1 MSLQD
6 TKDAAPSLM
15 QRVREAAQEARRR
28 AEAAARDPEEARRQ
42 KDAQEAAR
50 AAALA
55 AYEDDQWAHAEEA
68 LTAYGL
74 KRKEVRRWRAGLSED
89 WEALRAVRAWLK
101 EPEVTHLL
109 LIGATGTGKTLAGV
123 EAVVSCRFWYA
134 HPDFGRT
141 WAWPDTIG
149 TSGLFVLSGDVATLS
164 YYGQDTA
171 KWREKLCGCRLLVLD
186 ELGTEVMSAGWLSLL
201 DTVINQRHRAG
212 RKTLLLTNLDP
223 ATFKARYGERVA
235 RRVNEEGRALSLGAV
250 TLSGGA
256 R

>member
-1 MSLQD
+1 MTLRNSEEV
-6 TKDAAPSLM
+6 APSTMAMVL
-15 QRVREAAQEARRR
+15 QKAQEARRR
-28 AEAAARDPEEARRQ
+28 AEALAADPAAR
-42 KDAQEAAR
+42 EAAR
-50 AAALA
+50 VQREAAQKA
-55 AYEDDQWAHAEEA
+55 ARAEHEAAKWAHAEDA

-74 KRKEVRRWRAGLSED
+74 ERKEVRRWRAGLSAD

-123 EAVVSCRFWYA
+123 EAVIDCRFWYE

-235 RRVNEEGRALSLGAV
+235 RRVNEEGRALSLGAA

-256 R
+256 K